1 MHATVALAAVA
12 TVVAVAFACCL
23 VERWLVRRRPH
34 EAAWAAALVLFALGA
49 GALWLGAGR
58 GWDGPTFRAFY
69 AFGAIANVP
78 FLALG
83 SVYLLARERTARWT
97 GVVVLLGCVFALGV
111 VAAAPF
117 TAPVPP
123 GELPQGSDVFGPL
136 PRVLAAVASGG
147 GAAVVFATAAWS
159 AVRRRGRLAAGNA
172 LIALGTV
179 ALSLSGLLNSALGEM
194 EAFAVTLAAGV
205 TILFA
210 GFLVATP
217 PLPRRRLRSVGAT
230 EAPAA

>member
-1 MHATVALAAVA
+1 MRLTVALAAMA
-12 TVVAVAFACCL
+12 TVVATAFACCL
-23 VERWLVRRRPH
+23 IERWLARRRLH
-34 EAAWAAALVLFALGA
+34 EAAWATALVLFALGA

-58 GWDGPTFRAFY
+58 GWDAPTFRAFY
-69 AFGAIANVP
+69 GFGAIVNVP

-83 SVYLLARERTARWT
+83 SVYLLASERTARRAAA
-97 GVVVLLGCVFALGV
+97 VVVLGSVFALGV
-111 VAAAPF
+111 VAAAPV
-117 TAPVPP
+117 TGPIPS

-147 GAAVVFATAAWS
+147 GALVVFATAAWS
-159 AVRRRGRLAAGNA
+159 AVRRGGRLAAGNA
-172 LIALGTV
+172 LIAAGTV
-179 ALSLSGLLNSALGEM
+179 ILSLSGLLNSTMGEM

-205 TILFA
+205 TVLFA

-217 PLPRRRLRSVGAT
+217 PLPRRRLRSVGAS